1 MRTETLDCRGMTCP
15 NPVLKTKEL
24 VENNDVGQVTVIVD
38 NLAAQEN
45 VSRFL
50 ARFGFS
56 VDVRETGGNF
66 EVAGTKTGS
75 EPCRITEESTETHKI
90 VILLGTET
98 LGRGDDELGRK
109 LVLNFLLTLKEMGP
123 DLWRLVLVNGG
134 VKLSVEGSEAL
145 TSLQELEKGG
155 VRVMVCGTC
164 LNHFGLL
171 EKKKVGETTNMLD
184 IVTAMQ
190 LSDKVISIT

>member
-24 VENNDVGQVTVIVD
+24 IEKNDIGQVTVIVD

-45 VSRFL
+45 VNRFL
-50 ARFGFS
+50 SRFGFS
-56 VDVRETGGNF
+56 VDVRERGGNF
-66 EVAGTKTGS
+66 EVTGTKNES
-75 EPCRITEESTETHKI
+75 EPCLITEESTETRKI
-90 VILLGTET
+90 VVLLGTET

-134 VKLSVEGSEAL
+134 VKLSVEGADAL
-145 TSLQELEKGG
+145 ASLQELEQGG
-155 VRVMVCGTC
+155 VRVLVCGTC

-171 EKKKVGETTNMLD
+171 EKKRVGETTNMLD

-190 LSDKVISIT
+190 LSDKVISLT

>member
-1 MRTETLDCRGMTCP
+1 MTCP

-24 VENNDVGQVTVIVD
+24 IEKNYIGRLTVIVD

-45 VSRFL
+45 VNRFL
-50 ARFGFS
+50 TRFGFS
-56 VDVRETGGNF
+56 VDVRESGNSF
-66 EVAGTKTGS
+66 EVTGTKTDS
-75 EPCRITEESTETHKI
+75 EPCLVTEESAETRKI
-90 VILLGTET
+90 VVLLGTET
-98 LGRGDDELGRK
+98 LGQGDDGLGRK

-123 DLWRLVLVNGG
+123 DLWRLMLVNGG
-134 VKLSVEGSEAL
+134 VKLAVEGADAL
-145 TSLQELEKGG
+145 PSLQTLEDAG

-190 LSDKVISIT
+190 LSDKVISLT